1 MSNAVF
7 NWQPGADLFQKW
19 LFSVAEAIEDRPGA
33 GGANRPGSR
42 PDQYTGRDPYA
53 GDPLVFGARALRQS
67 DQYFVAWRSFPY
79 RVHCTSTDACG
90 RTATRPVIGLT
101 RVKTPKTDGF
111 VERLNGIVLDD
122 FFRTKN
128 ARDLLRD
135 RRRST
140 SRSRRLSHSL
150 RDRKTAS
157 RQALLRFERVLS
169 AEAAAKELVVKP
181 HVVGCDAKIDDL
193 IQNRPYEA
201 IIVDA
206 GILRQREC
214 RAWTLP
220 NVQT

>member
-1 MSNAVF
+1 M
-7 NWQPGADLFQKW
+7 
-19 LFSVAEAIEDRPGA
+19 
-33 GGANRPGSR
+33 
-42 PDQYTGRDPYA
+42 
-53 GDPLVFGARALRQS
+53 
-67 DQYFVAWRSFPY
+67 
-79 RVHCTSTDACG
+79 
-90 RTATRPVIGLT
+90 
-101 RVKTPKTDGF
+101 
-111 VERLNGIVLDD
+111 LDD
-122 FFRTKN
+122 FFRIKN

-135 RRRST
+135 RRRSA

-150 RDRKTAS
+150 RDRKTAP
-157 RQALLRFERVLS
+157 RQALLRLERVQG

-214 RAWTLP
+214 RAWNLP